1 MARTVEFFEANR
13 LGRSCLAHV
22 QLEDRQ
28 VHFIHVKSTKEDAIP
43 IILLHGYALR
53 VCSTPHGF

>member
-1 MARTVEFFEANR
+1 
-13 LGRSCLAHV
+13 
-22 QLEDRQ
+22 

-53 VCSTPHGF
+53 VCSSQLLIVIVPK